1 MELLQNK
8 VVLIDIDEVV
18 RKRTGGK
25 KVPGLL
31 IRWLKRFVHQEDF
44 NGFFKEGKLGTEFLE
59 GFLKYMNVD
68 ITVVGAENIP
78 AQGRFTFASNHP
90 LGGVDTCA
98 EAGFLAR
105 RYDGKL
111 SIPANDFIMNVKQ
124 VQEYLI
130 PVNKLGGQPRELAAR
145 LDEAFASDRQILFFP
160 SGKCSREIDGK
171 IQDPVWMKTFITK
184 SRRSRRDII
193 PIWFSGQ
200 NSKRFYA
207 INRWCKRL
215 GIKTNLAMFF
225 LPSEVFRC
233 RNKHY
238 TMVIGKPIP
247 WQNFTSEKTDPEWAA
262 WVREQVY
269 RLQDTVSI

>member
-1 MELLQNK
+1 MELLKNEP
-8 VVLIDIDEVV
+8 VLIDIDEVV

-25 KVPGLL
+25 KVPRFV
-31 IRWLKRFVHQEDF
+31 ISWLKRFVHQEDF

-59 GFLKYMNVD
+59 GFLKYIHVEL
-68 ITVVGAENIP
+68 TVIGADNIP
-78 AQGRFTFASNHP
+78 ADGRFTFASNHP

-105 RYDGKL
+105 RFDGKL

-130 PVNKLGGQPRELAAR
+130 PVNKLGGNPRDLAAR
-145 LDEAFASDRQILFFP
+145 LDEAFASDRQILYFP
-160 SGKCSREIDGK
+160 SGMCSREIDGV
-171 IQDPVWMKTFITK
+171 IQDPMWQKTFISK
-184 SRRSRRDII
+184 SRKSQRDII
-193 PIWFSGQ
+193 PVWFSGQ
-200 NSKRFYA
+200 NSKRFYL
-207 INRWCKRL
+207 IDKWRKRL

-233 RNKHY
+233 RNKKY

-247 WQNFTSEKTDPEWAA
+247 WQSLTHERTDVQWAA
-262 WVREQVY
+262 WVREQAY
-269 RLQDTVSI
+269 ALKTD